1 MLGIEG
7 EGEVGC
13 KGGRDMRVGSFSC
26 GGNVTTGEGFGSA
39 ASGFAGLSIEGPASR
54 ELSGGVTGAS
64 APPGFSTLG
73 TIVSPVVEAAVF

>member
-13 KGGRDMRVGSFSC
+13 NGGRDMRVGSFSC
-26 GGNVTTGEGFGSA
+26 GGKVTTGEGFGSA

-54 ELSGGVTGAS
+54 ELPGEVTGAS
-64 APPGFSTLG
+64 APPGFSVLG
-73 TIVSPVVEAAVF
+73 TIVSPGVEVAV